1 MKIFSSSFHSKC
13 LICVMLTMWTGFQSH
28 LSAQNYF
35 QQTVNFN
42 IQVTLNDSLHTL
54 DAFETIE
61 YHNNSTDT
69 LQFIYFHLWPNAYAD
84 NNSELAKQIFVSKGK
99 QKLFNDKELK
109 GYIDGL
115 DFRINNQKVKW
126 QLLPKQSDI
135 CKIELNEPLLPGT
148 SITISTPFHVKIPL
162 GVTSRMGHSERSYQ
176 ISQWFPKPAVYDA
189 QGWHPMS
196 YLDRGEFYSEFGNF
210 DVSITLPANYI
221 VAATGELQTKHEIE
235 MLDSLAN
242 DSSWRSISMLGKT
255 KRIPPTSKTKVLH
268 YKGTNMHDFAWFADQ
283 RFNVMKGKVTLP
295 GSGKVVTTWVMF
307 TNKETRRWRKALHY
321 VNDALLYFSNAIG
334 DYPYSNFTAVQSTLN
349 AGLGMEYPGLA
360 VIGRTKDA
368 YALDEVI
375 SHEACHSWFYG
386 ALASNERLYPFMDES
401 LTSNYEQ
408 RYMNEKYPKRKAWE
422 SIVKT
427 RKQASFLHIEN
438 MSTEQML
445 ELPWLTSARNHQEQ
459 AIDLAS
465 TDFTESNYGMMIYNK
480 ASAAFTYLRK
490 YLGDSIYD
498 ATMQDYYQKWKFRH
512 PQPENLKSVFDAHTE
527 KDINWFFDDLL
538 GTTKRLDYKIDDL
551 KNNKL
556 LVKNKAE
563 LISPLMMAGLKG
575 DSVCFEKWIDGFSG
589 EQWIEI
595 PEGDYTEIKIDPY
608 HITPELNRLNNNIKT
623 SGIVRKRDAVETQL
637 LFSIENPE
645 KHSIMYIPAINWN
658 RENGFMAGISINNGL
673 IIPKPVEY
681 LIMPFYAF
689 SNATLS
695 GYGKIAFNFIPFD
708 QFFEKATITIDGTQF
723 GAPGH
728 QNYRKMGANLQLKIK
743 PLTPTHAIRQ
753 MLYGRFSLAS
763 DLFEIINGS
772 SASLNSYFQLGYQLQ
787 KIGYIHP
794 YKINLSIESGKQ
806 YQKATAELKYK
817 FSYSGKRNGL
827 EVRLFGASM
836 LKNKATAPFYAIAA
850 GGRSGREQYLYEG
863 LYPDRFGL
871 NNGSFWAR
879 QMTLSE
885 GGLVS
890 PVNEHLG
897 YSKWLVSL
905 SLTSSLPGKLSYSG
919 IQPFVNLLINDH
931 GLSAEYTSLF
941 FAEAGLKFNL
951 LNIFEIYF
959 PFVTSSNIQSIHP
972 SLSDKIRIVLNLD
985 VIGSLK

>member
-13 LICVMLTMWTGFQSH
+13 LISLMLTMWTA

-42 IQVTLNDSLHTL
+42 IEVTLNDSLHEL

-61 YHNNSTDT
+61 YQNNSTDT
-69 LQFIYFHLWPNAYAD
+69 LHFIYFHLWPNAYAD
-84 NNSELAKQIFVSKGK
+84 NSSELAKQIFASKGK

-115 DFRINNQKVKW
+115 DFRINNQEVKW

-162 GVTSRMGHSERSYQ
+162 GVTSRMGHTGRSYQ

-283 RFNVMKGKVTLP
+283 QFNVMKGKVVIP

-334 DYPYSNFTAVQSTLN
+334 DYPYTNFTAVQSTLN

-386 ALASNERLYPFMDES
+386 ALASNERRYPFMDES

-445 ELPWLTSARNHQEQ
+445 ELPWLTSARNNQEQ
-459 AIDLAS
+459 AIDLSS
-465 TDFTESNYGMMIYNK
+465 TDFTESNYGIMIYNK

-498 ATMQDYYQKWKFRH
+498 AAMQDYYQKWKFRH
-512 PQPENLKSVFDAHTE
+512 PQPENLRSVFDAHTE

-563 LISPLMMAGLKG
+563 LISPLIIAGLKG
-575 DSVCFEKWIDGFSG
+575 DSICFEKWIDGFSG

-608 HITPELNRLNNNIKT
+608 HIMPELNRLNNNIKT
-623 SGIVRKRDAVETQL
+623 SGIVRKRDDVETQL

-695 GYGKIAFNFIPFD
+695 GYGKVAFNFIPFD

-728 QNYRKMGANLQLKIK
+728 QNYRKMSANLQLKIK
-743 PLTPTHAIRQ
+743 PLTPTRPIRQ
-753 MLYGRFSLAS
+753 MLYGKYSLAS
-763 DLFEIINGS
+763 DLFKIINGS

-817 FSYSGKRNGL
+817 YSYSGKRNGL
-827 EVRLFGASM
+827 EMRLFGASM
-836 LKNKATAPFYAIAA
+836 LSNKATVPFYGIAA

-863 LYPDRFGL
+863 LYPDRFGA
-871 NNGSFWAR
+871 NTGSFWAR

-890 PVNEHLG
+890 PVNEYLG
-897 YSKWLVSL
+897 YSKWLISL
-905 SLTSSLPGKLSYSG
+905 SLTSSLPGKISYSG
-919 IQPFVNLLINDH
+919 IQPFINILINDH
-931 GLSAEYTSLF
+931 GLSAEYASPI